1 MGTDIPQH
9 SNAPAAP
16 VRLLDQ
22 VRERLR
28 LKHYSIRTEK
38 SYVDWIKRYILFHD
52 KRHPRDLG
60 ATHVERFLTHLAV
73 DRELS
78 ASTQNQALAALLFMY
93 REVLELELPWLDALV
108 RAKRSSFLPVVLSR
122 QEVSALFAHCL
133 LYTSRCV

>member
-1 MGTDIPQH
+1 MGTDIPSL
-9 SNAPAAP
+9 SNGSTAP

-22 VRERLR
+22 VRERVR

-38 SYVDWIKRYILFHD
+38 SYADWIKRYILFHD

-93 REVLELELPWLDALV
+93 REALGLELPWLKAFV
-108 RAKRSSFLPVVLSR
+108 RAKRSSFLPVVLS
-122 QEVSALFAHCL
+122 VSVVLSPHSPDA
-133 LYTSRCV
+133 